1 MARKFFNQ
9 RVKGSSNKSMIAYI
23 IVGACIILIFVA
35 VIMVVIFS
43 NSSPQEDSIIEIR
56 DVVTVE
62 INSEVPDKT
71 LFFAELQN
79 VSEDDINVSFTD
91 VDLTK
96 VGEYPVEIEVYGE
109 TYESKVAVVDTEAP
123 VLTVRNYNIDTG
135 GSYSADD
142 FVESCTDNSGEECI
156 VEFYSLGMDQAGNT
170 IDFSSFVAEGIYSVQ
185 IIASDSSGNSTS
197 PITAQLTIGDSGETQ
212 QPTYCNFGNSE
223 YDSNTYILGV
233 NVTQN
238 GCALDLN
245 LYYNEQVTAPAY
257 DLINS
262 DTERIKKEISK
273 INISNV
279 KQLHF
284 DSEINPVLN
293 TAGTGLVGYTV
304 HQTLTIEYNDGST
317 ELVADYYI
325 NTDGNRVYSVNKFN
339 LA

>member
-43 NSSPQEDSIIEIR
+43 NSSPQEDPIIEIR
-56 DVVTVE
+56 NVVTVE

-79 VSEDDINVSFTD
+79 VSENDINVSFTD

-197 PITAQLTIGDSGETQ
+197 PITAQLTIGDSGGVQ

-284 DSEINPVLN
+284 DREINPVLN